1 MSKKV
6 LFLAPYPHGQAPS
19 QRFRFEQYFD
29 LLKNNNFDIEFRS
42 FLNAKTWNVL
52 YTESSFFAKTI
63 GILGS
68 LWRRLVLLFSMR
80 KYDYVFIHREAA
92 MIGPP
97 IFEWIIAKVL
107 RKKYIYDFD
116 DAIWLPNYSD
126 TNARFHRLK
135 AYWKVK
141 KIIKWADKV
150 TVGNNYLKEFALKF
164 NQNIKV
170 IPTTIDLE
178 NSHSIETIQSEQKV
192 NIGWTGTHTTMAYLD
207 DLIHVIQKLENLYN
221 FNFIVI
227 SNEAPK
233 FKLKSLQFIK
243 WNKSSEI
250 EDLASIHIG
259 LMPLPDETWA
269 KGKCGFKAL
278 QYMALNIPT
287 IASPVGVNSS
297 IIKDGENGFLCD
309 SHEEW
314 FAKISLLLSNIK
326 IREEIGK
333 KGKETIINNYA
344 VAAIGTDYI
353 NLFS

>member
-1 MSKKV
+1 MSKKI

-19 QRFRFEQYFD
+19 QRFRFEQYFN
-29 LLKNNNFDIEFRS
+29 LLKNHGFEIEFRS
-42 FLNAKTWNVL
+42 FLNPKTWKVL
-52 YTESSFFAKTI
+52 YAKSSVLSKII

-68 LWRRLVLLFSMR
+68 FWRRFILLFSMH
-80 KYDYVFIHREAA
+80 KYDYIFIHRETA
-92 MIGPP
+92 MVGPP

-126 TNARFHRLK
+126 SNASFHRLK

-150 TVGNNYLKEFALKF
+150 SVGNDYLKQFALKF
-164 NQNIKV
+164 NQNVNV

-178 NSHSIETIQSEQKV
+178 NSHSIETIQTEQII
-192 NIGWTGTHTTMAYLD
+192 NIGWTGTHTTMEYLD
-207 DLIHVIQKLENLYN
+207 DLIPVIQKLEHLFN
-221 FNFIVI
+221 FNFILI

-233 FKLKSLQFIK
+233 YKLKSLQFIK

-250 EDLASIHIG
+250 KDLASIHIG
-259 LMPLPDETWA
+259 LMPLPNETWA
-269 KGKCGFKAL
+269 QGKCGFKAL

-287 IASPVGVNSS
+287 VASPVGVNTS
-297 IIKDGENGFLCD
+297 IIKDGENGFLCESQD
-309 SHEEW
+309 EW
-314 FAKISLLLSNIK
+314 FDKISLLLSNIE
-326 IREEIGK
+326 IRKEIGK
-333 KGKETIINNYA
+333 KGKETIINNYS
-344 VAAIGTDYI
+344 VAKIGTDYI